1 MNTLNKASIETEL
14 REEIANLKAKL
25 ADANDEIR
33 ELKDEIE
40 YLEGEIREIDDFSD
54 EEVRREFLVREMI
67 DPVDREWRLLAEMI
81 AANEA
86 DKALDLVAELSK
98 GAVSPAVAKM
108 TASFHLQGGLF

>member
-25 ADANDEIR
+25 ADADDKVRDLQNEA
-33 ELKDEIE
+33 E
-40 YLEGEIREIDDFSD
+40 YLKGEIREIDDFSD
-54 EEVRREFLVREMI
+54 EEVRREFLVRGMI
-67 DPVDREWRLLAEMI
+67 DPVDREWRLLAKMI

-108 TASFHLQGGLF
+108 TASFHAQGGLF